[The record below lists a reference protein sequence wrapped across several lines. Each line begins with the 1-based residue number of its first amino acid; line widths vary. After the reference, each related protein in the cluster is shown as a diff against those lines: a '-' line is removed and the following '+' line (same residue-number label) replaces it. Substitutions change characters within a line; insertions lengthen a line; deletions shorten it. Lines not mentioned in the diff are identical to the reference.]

1 MTVEAQRTAIIA
13 EIERHTQSAKFF
25 ESARRWSE
33 ALGCAQRA
41 LVLKRQ
47 LDAMQATQTD
57 CVITPVEA
65 PPQIDANDLHGD
77 DIDDTLLED
86 DWEHSPNPDQDSSEF
101 EERLEDY
108 DADGG
113 FETDDV
119 EESPRPS
126 SAAPSQL
133 NTNDPFEV
141 DTSDPPPTDEWEDFP
156 NADNDAPALEK
167 LLEDDEPSVV
177 FEADDFDEALLP
189 SPADRIETNSDV
201 GRAQRAYQEAVKLAT
216 NYGWD
221 EDGVQVM
228 AEVFTRYFWSRAKT
242 AMVTQLEAGMTPG
255 QLRVALLARDVWA
268 QSSEYHVSSS
278 SSEFDLYVYPVMSW
292 SMAVALGD
300 ALGDDASED
309 DVLGFLDELLDEWRS
324 SLGLLREFSS
334 FYNYVRSYF
343 DLYEEA
349 PPRRRE

>member
-1 MTVEAQRTAIIA
+1 MTVEAQRAAIIA
-13 EIERHTQSAKFF
+13 EIERHTHSAKFF
-25 ESARRWSE
+25 EGARRWSE
-33 ALGCAQRA
+33 ALTCAQRA
-41 LVLKRQ
+41 LALKRQ
-47 LDAMQATQTD
+47 LDAMEATAND
-57 CVITPVEA
+57 GGITPIAA
-65 PPQIDANDLHGD
+65 PPQIDANDLHEVD
-77 DIDDTLLED
+77 TDDTVPD
-86 DWEHSPNPDQDSSEF
+86 DWEDFPNPDQDSLEF
-101 EERLEDY
+101 EDQLNDYNAEDDFEPD
-108 DADGG
+108 DA
-113 FETDDV
+113 
-119 EESPRPS
+119 EESLPS
-126 SAAPSQL
+126 PSAAAPQ
-133 NTNDPFEV
+133 TNATNLLEV
-141 DTSDPPPTDEWEDFP
+141 DTNVTPPADEWEDFP
-156 NADNDAPALEK
+156 DADNDAPAIED
-167 LLEDDEPSVV
+167 LLEDYDPSVV
-177 FEADDFDEALLP
+177 FEADDFDEALQLP
-189 SPADRIETNSDV
+189 PGELVPTDGRV
-201 GRAQRAYQEAVKLAT
+201 GRAQRAYQEAAKLAT
-216 NYGWD
+216 KYGWD

-228 AEVFTRYFWSRAKT
+228 TEVFKRYFWSRAKT